1 MAGGIEAP
9 GHLPGGVSAIW
20 VEIVTAY
27 GEDWERIVGP
37 DLEAYCGQVAVMR
50 EARKRIESEGEIVAD
65 PKGFAVPHPAIA
77 IERVA
82 QDEIRKWGSAFRS
95 IRRPKPKAD
104 AGTGWQ

>member
-1 MAGGIEAP
+1 MA
-9 GHLPGGVSAIW
+9 
-20 VEIVTAY
+20 EIIRAR
-27 GEDWERIVGP
+27 RIVIDAGASGCAV
-37 DLEAYCGQVAVMR
+37 DLVAG
-50 EARKRIESEGEIVAD
+50 ACEIVAD